1 MKISEITDGII
12 KEHCGI
18 SGNDSDALIAVYR
31 SAAIAEIC
39 AYTALSP
46 EELDEYEDISYAFL
60 ALVCEMFSTRE
71 MTVEIDTLN
80 PMAEQILNS
89 HRRNLL

>member
-1 MKISEITDGII
+1 MRISEVPDSLI

-18 SGNDSDALIAVYR
+18 SGSDSDALIGVYR
-31 SAAIAEIC
+31 QAAVSEIC
-39 AYTALSP
+39 GYTGLTYD
-46 EELDEYEDISYAFL
+46 ELDEYEDITYAFL

-71 MTVEIDTLN
+71 MTVDVNTLN
-80 PMAEQILNS
+80 PMAEQILDS

>member
-1 MKISEITDGII
+1 MRISEITDGII
-12 KEHCGI
+12 KDHCGI
-18 SGNDSDALIAVYR
+18 SGNDSDALIGVYR

-46 EELDEYEDISYAFL
+46 DELDDHEDISYAFL
-60 ALVCEMFSTRE
+60 ALVCEMFSMRE
-71 MTVEIDTLN
+71 MTVELDKLN

>member
-1 MKISEITDGII
+1 MRVSEITDEII

-18 SGNDSDALIAVYR
+18 SSNDSDNLISVYKD
-31 SAAIAEIC
+31 AAIAEIC

-46 EELDEYEDISYAFL
+46 EEINEHEDISYAFL

-71 MTVEIDTLN
+71 MTVELDKLN
-80 PMAEQILNS
+80 PMAAQILDS

>member
-1 MKISEITDGII
+1 MRISEITDGII
-12 KEHCGI
+12 KDHCGI
-18 SGNDSDALIAVYR
+18 SGNDSDALIGVYR

-39 AYTALSP
+39 AYTALAP
-46 EELDEYEDISYAFL
+46 EELDEHEDISYAFL

-71 MTVEIDTLN
+71 MTVELDKLN

>member
-12 KEHCGI
+12 KDHCGI
-18 SGNDSDALIAVYR
+18 SGDDSDALISVYR

-39 AYTALSP
+39 TYTALSP
-46 EELDEYEDISYAFL
+46 SELDDHEDISYAFL
-60 ALVCEMFSTRE
+60 ALVCEMYSTRE
-71 MTVEIDTLN
+71 MTVELDTLN
-80 PMAEQILNS
+80 PMAAQILNS